1 VSYLAAP
8 AYELG
13 ETELDHA
20 AIGGFAER
28 AAELGL
34 PNNAKLMGW
43 GNVRVSERSLQE
55 LSIESAARTLGA
67 AGLEASGVDALI
79 FCSTRV
85 PGNSDSHGLF
95 METLL
100 EGIGLGDVP
109 FYSQTMNR
117 CTNLLNALEVADA
130 FVRAGRYRTVLVV
143 TADKVD
149 DGGERTWAHALF
161 SDSAAS
167 CLVTA
172 EPLPGAFEMA
182 AFASA
187 QDASS
192 LEWSNEISSDLSRRV
207 NDLLLE
213 PLGMKLGDV
222 GALMHLNV
230 VKPLV
235 MLKELQAGFTPA
247 QLYTENIPRLGH
259 CFGGDNLIN
268 LVDREAAGH
277 VHEGGWYILAASV
290 PGARVGLLVR
300 KLSPKEA

>member
-1 VSYLAAP
+1 MSYLAAP

-13 ETELDHA
+13 ETELEHA
-20 AIGGFAER
+20 GIPGFAER

-34 PNNAKLMGW
+34 PNNPKLMGW

-67 AGLEASGVDALI
+67 ARLEPAAVDALI

-100 EGIGLGDVP
+100 EGIGLGDIP

-130 FVRAGRYRTVLVV
+130 FVRAGRYTTVLVL

-149 DGGERTWAHALF
+149 DGERTWSHALF

-172 EPLPGAFEMA
+172 EPLTGAFEIA
-182 AFASA
+182 GFASA
-187 QDASS
+187 QDKGS
-192 LEWSNEISSDLSRRV
+192 LEWSNEISSELSRRV
-207 NDLLLE
+207 NELLLE
-213 PLGMKLGDV
+213 PFGMKVGDV

-235 MLKELQAGFTPA
+235 MLKEMQAGFSPA
-247 QLYTENIPRLGH
+247 QLYTDNIVRLGH

-277 VHEGGWYILAASV
+277 VYEDGWYVLAASV

-300 KLSPKEA
+300 KLSPQEA

>member
-1 VSYLAAP
+1 MSHLAGP

-13 ETELDHA
+13 ETERDHA
-20 AIGGFAER
+20 SLDGFAER
-28 AAELGL
+28 VAELGL

-43 GNVRVSERSLQE
+43 GNVRVSERSLEE
-55 LSIESAARTLGA
+55 LSIESATRTLRS
-67 AGLEASGVDALI
+67 AGVSPSAVDALI

-85 PGNSDSHGLF
+85 PGNSDSHGQF
-95 METLL
+95 METVL
-100 EGIGLGDVP
+100 EGIGLGDIP

-130 FVRAGRYRTVLVV
+130 FVRAGRYRSVLVV
-143 TADKVD
+143 TADKID
-149 DGGERTWAHALF
+149 GDGGERTWAHALF

-167 CLVTA
+167 CLVGA
-172 EPLPGAFEMA
+172 DAHPGSFEMA
-182 AFASA
+182 GFASA
-187 QDASS
+187 QDTSS
-192 LEWSNEISSDLSRRV
+192 LEWSKEISSDLSRRV

-235 MLKELQAGFTPA
+235 MLKELQAGYSPA
-247 QLYTENIPRLGH
+247 QLYTENITRLGH

-277 VHEGGWYILAASV
+277 VQEGGWYILAASV

-300 KLSPKEA
+300 KLAS

>member
-1 VSYLAAP
+1 MSYLAAP

-20 AIGGFAER
+20 GIDGFAAR

-55 LSIESAARTLGA
+55 LSVESAKRTLGA
-67 AGLEASGVDALI
+67 AGVGPSAVEALI

-85 PGNSDSHGLF
+85 PGNSDGHGLF
-95 METLL
+95 METLI

-117 CTNLLNALEVADA
+117 CTNLLNALDVADA
-130 FVRAGRYRTVLVV
+130 FVRAGRYRSVLVV
-143 TADKVD
+143 TADKID
-149 DGGERTWAHALF
+149 DGERTWAHALF
-161 SDSAAS
+161 SDAAAS

-192 LEWSNEISSDLSRRV
+192 LEWSKEISSDLARRV
-207 NDLLLE
+207 NELLLE

-235 MLKELQAGFTPA
+235 MLKELQAGFSPA
-247 QLYTENIPRLGH
+247 QLYTENIVRLGH

-300 KLSPKEA
+300 KLSPQEA